1 MIWQRSLYT
10 VAYVLL
16 STPVCA
22 QMPWG
27 GGDQRIQTIEYRN
40 DQVVRIRASPG
51 YQVTVELAPDE
62 RVESIALGDSGAW
75 QVVANKAGNLL
86 YVKPIQADVA
96 TNMSVTTDVRTYN
109 FELVG
114 ATEVSSDLPYL
125 IRFRFPSVLPQ
136 MGMNAMPG
144 SGPPGQMI
152 ADYRLRGDKSLYPA
166 SISDDGTRTY
176 IEWPADGPLPA
187 VYSRDGGSEMLVNG
201 NMRGKFFVIDSVVR
215 ELVFRIDK
223 RRARAE
229 RLPVQE
235 KK

>member
-1 MIWQRSLYT
+1 MIWLRFSAA
-10 VAYVLL
+10 VAFVLFASPL
-16 STPVCA
+16 SA

-40 DQVVRIRASPG
+40 DQVVRVRASPG

-86 YVKPIQADVA
+86 YVKPIQADIS

-109 FELVG
+109 FELASVAEASG
-114 ATEVSSDLPYL
+114 DLPFL
-125 IRFRFPSVLPQ
+125 IRFRYPAVLPQ

-144 SGPPGQMI
+144 AGPPGNMI
-152 ADYRLRGDKSLYPA
+152 ADYRLRGDKTLYPA
-166 SISDDGTRTY
+166 SISDDGARTY

-201 NMRGKFFVIDSVVR
+201 NVRGKFFVIDSVVR

-229 RLPVQE
+229 RLPAQE